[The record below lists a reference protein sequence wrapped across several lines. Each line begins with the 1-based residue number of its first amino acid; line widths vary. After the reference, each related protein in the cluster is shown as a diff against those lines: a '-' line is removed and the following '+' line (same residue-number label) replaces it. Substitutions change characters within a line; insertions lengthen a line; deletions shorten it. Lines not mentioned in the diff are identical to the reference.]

1 MLKKPLLCLLLAA
14 AAPISSHADD
24 VPAKLAAQLK
34 SAVATNT
41 GGQVQVKQVS
51 TTPWPGVYEAMADG
65 EVFYVDA
72 TGRFGF
78 VGGSLMDLKA
88 RQDLTAK
95 KLDTAMAIPF
105 DRLPL
110 QYAIKEV
117 HGDGSKVFAVFE
129 DPNCP
134 ICRSFTKFL
143 DQLDDVTIYRFMFP
157 VISPESQGLARS
169 AWCSPDRA
177 GVWKAMM
184 AGARPQLNQR
194 CDLDGLVE
202 ILALGERFQINN
214 TPTVVLSSGKRLVG
228 ATPPEQF
235 LQELEA
241 ARQLVARGQQR

>member
-1 MLKKPLLCLLLAA
+1 MLKKPLICLLLAA

-41 GGQVQVKQVS
+41 GGQVQVKQLS

-110 QYAIKEV
+110 QHAIK
-117 HGDGSKVFAVFE
+117 H
-129 DPNCP
+129 
-134 ICRSFTKFL
+134 T
-143 DQLDDVTIYRFMFP
+143 
-157 VISPESQGLARS
+157 
-169 AWCSPDRA
+169 
-177 GVWKAMM
+177 
-184 AGARPQLNQR
+184 
-194 CDLDGLVE
+194 
-202 ILALGERFQINN
+202 
-214 TPTVVLSSGKRLVG
+214 
-228 ATPPEQF
+228 
-235 LQELEA
+235 
-241 ARQLVARGQQR
+241 